1 MIGTGAS
8 AIQIVPELQK
18 TLQATGGHLD
28 VYQRTAPWIIPRN
41 DRPYGRLERAALRRV
56 PGLQR
61 LYRTGLYWAHEAYV
75 PAFTLQPKL
84 AAPARKAALA
94 NIRKGIK
101 DPELREKVTPN
112 FDFGCKRVLRS
123 NDYYPALAADNTELV
138 TDPIAKVTGNAIVT
152 ADGVEREIDVLVVA
166 TGFYTTELPITEH
179 VTGRSGQT
187 LAERWRETG
196 HGGLQGHHDPRLP
209 EPVPARRPQHRPG
222 PHQHDLHHRVAGRL
236 RARRD
241 LRRMRREG
249 LASVEPTQDVTDAL
263 EPQPAEADAPHGV
276 DHRRLPELVPRR
288 ARPQHHAVAAVHR
301 RLPAPAGVV
310 RRRRLPGGPAQRGGA
325 VKTLDD
331 KVVVITGAG
340 SGIGRA
346 LALNLARRGS
356 LLALSD
362 VDEAGLAETVAQATK
377 AGAIRVRS
385 DRLDVADRDAFARYA
400 LDVVQEF
407 GRVNV
412 VINNAGVALA
422 GDFNDLEYADIDWI
436 VGVNFWGVVHGTKE
450 FLPHLI
456 ASGDGHVVNLS
467 SLFGLVSMPGQ
478 SMYNATKYA
487 VRGMTE
493 ALREEM
499 LIAGHPVGV
508 TAVHPGGI
516 KTAIA
521 RNARVSAKESK
532 EQTAQL
538 FDEKLARMTPERAA
552 EIIVNG
558 ILKNRAR
565 VLVGIDAHAV
575 HHFAKLLGS
584 RYQDVV
590 ARTSKRV
597 LPDKATSRLTQWLTL
612 RYETGGVAL
621 SRR

>member
-1 MIGTGAS
+1 M
-8 AIQIVPELQK
+8 K
-18 TLQATGGHLD
+18 TL
-28 VYQRTAPWIIPRN
+28 
-41 DRPYGRLERAALRRV
+41 E
-56 PGLQR
+56 
-61 LYRTGLYWAHEAYV
+61 
-75 PAFTLQPKL
+75 
-84 AAPARKAALA
+84 
-94 NIRKGIK
+94 
-101 DPELREKVTPN
+101 
-112 FDFGCKRVLRS
+112 
-123 NDYYPALAADNTELV
+123 
-138 TDPIAKVTGNAIVT
+138 
-152 ADGVEREIDVLVVA
+152 
-166 TGFYTTELPITEH
+166 
-179 VTGRSGQT
+179 
-187 LAERWRETG
+187 
-196 HGGLQGHHDPRLP
+196 
-209 EPVPARRPQHRPG
+209 
-222 PHQHDLHHRVAGRL
+222 
-236 RARRD
+236 
-241 LRRMRREG
+241 
-249 LASVEPTQDVTDAL
+249 
-263 EPQPAEADAPHGV
+263 
-276 DHRRLPELVPRR
+276 
-288 ARPQHHAVAAVHR
+288 
-301 RLPAPAGVV
+301 
-310 RRRRLPGGPAQRGGA
+310 
-325 VKTLDD
+325 D

-362 VDEAGLAETVAQATK
+362 VDETGLAETVAQVRK
-377 AGAIRVRS
+377 AGAVTVRS
-385 DRLDVADRDAFARYA
+385 DRLDVADRDAFGRYA

-412 VINNAGVALA
+412 IINNAGVALA
-422 GDFNDLEYADIDWI
+422 GDFNDLEYNDIDWI
-436 VGVNFWGVVHGTKE
+436 VGVNLWGVVHGTKE

-532 EQTAQL
+532 EQTAHL

-590 ARTSKRV
+590 AKTSKRV
-597 LPDKATSRLTQWLTL
+597 LPDRATI
-612 RYETGGVAL
+612 V
-621 SRR
+621 

>member
-1 MIGTGAS
+1 M
-8 AIQIVPELQK
+8 
-18 TLQATGGHLD
+18 
-28 VYQRTAPWIIPRN
+28 
-41 DRPYGRLERAALRRV
+41 
-56 PGLQR
+56 
-61 LYRTGLYWAHEAYV
+61 
-75 PAFTLQPKL
+75 
-84 AAPARKAALA
+84 
-94 NIRKGIK
+94 
-101 DPELREKVTPN
+101 
-112 FDFGCKRVLRS
+112 
-123 NDYYPALAADNTELV
+123 
-138 TDPIAKVTGNAIVT
+138 
-152 ADGVEREIDVLVVA
+152 
-166 TGFYTTELPITEH
+166 
-179 VTGRSGQT
+179 
-187 LAERWRETG
+187 
-196 HGGLQGHHDPRLP
+196 
-209 EPVPARRPQHRPG
+209 
-222 PHQHDLHHRVAGRL
+222 
-236 RARRD
+236 
-241 LRRMRREG
+241 
-249 LASVEPTQDVTDAL
+249 
-263 EPQPAEADAPHGV
+263 
-276 DHRRLPELVPRR
+276 
-288 ARPQHHAVAAVHR
+288 
-301 RLPAPAGVV
+301 PAPASAGPSPSTWPAAARCSRCPTWTRPGWPRPS
-310 RRRRLPGGPAQRGGA
+310 RRPRGPAPSGCGA
-325 VKTLDD
+325 
-331 KVVVITGAG
+331 TGSTSPTATR
-340 SGIGRA
+340 SRA
-346 LALNLARRGS
+346 
-356 LLALSD
+356 
-362 VDEAGLAETVAQATK
+362 T
-377 AGAIRVRS
+377 RS
-385 DRLDVADRDAFARYA
+385 TSS
-400 LDVVQEF
+400 QEF

-422 GDFNDLEYADIDWI
+422 GDFNDLEYNDIDWI

-575 HHFAKLLGS
+575 HHLAKLLGS

-590 ARTSKRV
+590 AKTSKRV
-597 LPDKATSRLTQWLTL
+597 LPDKATSSDP
-612 RYETGGVAL
+612 G
-621 SRR
+621 S

>member
-1 MIGTGAS
+1 
-8 AIQIVPELQK
+8 
-18 TLQATGGHLD
+18 
-28 VYQRTAPWIIPRN
+28 
-41 DRPYGRLERAALRRV
+41 
-56 PGLQR
+56 
-61 LYRTGLYWAHEAYV
+61 
-75 PAFTLQPKL
+75 
-84 AAPARKAALA
+84 
-94 NIRKGIK
+94 
-101 DPELREKVTPN
+101 
-112 FDFGCKRVLRS
+112 
-123 NDYYPALAADNTELV
+123 
-138 TDPIAKVTGNAIVT
+138 
-152 ADGVEREIDVLVVA
+152 
-166 TGFYTTELPITEH
+166 
-179 VTGRSGQT
+179 
-187 LAERWRETG
+187 
-196 HGGLQGHHDPRLP
+196 
-209 EPVPARRPQHRPG
+209 
-222 PHQHDLHHRVAGRL
+222 
-236 RARRD
+236 
-241 LRRMRREG
+241 
-249 LASVEPTQDVTDAL
+249 
-263 EPQPAEADAPHGV
+263 
-276 DHRRLPELVPRR
+276 
-288 ARPQHHAVAAVHR
+288 
-301 RLPAPAGVV
+301 
-310 RRRRLPGGPAQRGGA
+310 

-331 KVVVITGAG
+331 KVVVVTGAG

-346 LALNLARRGS
+346 LALDLARRGS
-356 LLALSD
+356 HLALSD
-362 VDEAGLAETVAQATK
+362 VDEAGLAETVAQVQKT
-377 AGAIRVRS
+377 GARVRS

-400 LDVVQEF
+400 LDVVEEF

-422 GDFNDLEYADIDWI
+422 GDFTDLEYNDIDWI

-508 TAVHPGGI
+508 TAVHPGGV

-532 EQTAQL
+532 EDTARL

-565 VLVGIDAHAV
+565 VLVGLDAHAV

-597 LPDKATSRLTQWLTL
+597 LPDKATI
-612 RYETGGVAL
+612 V
-621 SRR
+621 